1 MLIKIYLKL
10 KTYIMR
16 SFYKKGIKM
25 AIQSVEPNVADKIN
39 SELKSY
45 KLDYKLEQENLNQEI
60 DNALLEYASKGGG
73 KGGNRPDAKLL
84 LQDSS
89 LNFYPI
95 LIEYKGY
102 ADKLEKLDT
111 DGNIENKTAK
121 NEPNFKNIKEYAV
134 NGAIHY
140 ANALLHHT
148 SYTDIIA
155 IGVTGSKDN
164 KGKLQTK
171 IGVYYVSKSNLGIG
185 QKVSDFSD
193 LSFLKGSNFD
203 EFAKSLKDLNLSH
216 DELEKIKQ
224 KREKEIDTS
233 LVKLNNDIYNNE
245 KGLGE
250 NDRVYLVAA
259 SIIATLGIP
268 GRVAPLEKSQLKSSP
283 EQGNTDGEILMRKIK
298 AFLDCKNIPTDK
310 KDLIL
315 RTLSNTILSENINKI
330 SDGQTQLK
338 RVFCKIVDD
347 LGIYYKIGLTTD
359 FTGKL
364 FNEMY
369 SWLGFSQDKL
379 NDVVLTPSYVATLLV
394 RLARVNKDSY
404 VWDFATGSAGL
415 LVAAMNEMIKDAKA
429 TINSPQELKQKELK
443 IKAEQL
449 LGLEILPSVYMLAV
463 LNMIMMG
470 DGSSNI
476 LNKDSLNDFSG
487 EYGFGDIKEKFPA
500 TAFVLNPPYSA
511 PGNGMIFVET
521 ALNMMSKGYAAII
534 IQNSAGSG
542 RAREFNKKIL
552 KHNTLI
558 ASIKM
563 PTDLFVGKSSV
574 QTNVYVFKVGEKHE
588 KDEMVKFIDF
598 SNDGYARSNRKK
610 ASNNLKIADRAHERY
625 DELVNLV
632 RFGASKLEIF
642 TQNEYY
648 EATID
653 PDNGADWNKSRP
665 VDTMPTL
672 ADFKK
677 SVSDYLSWEV
687 SQILKKDSPK
697 QRVISRNLENLERE
711 FRSNGGEFREYKVTN
726 LFNYTRGTRLI
737 KSNRLDG
744 KYPLVTA
751 GEFNQG
757 VKGFIEPNTQKIYN
771 NAITIDMFCNAFVH
785 LDDFCCDDNILV
797 LQSKN
802 PINHKA
808 LFYIAT
814 VINMDKYKFGYG
826 KQYRMNS
833 LEAHKI
839 LLPTLGGKI
848 NFSFMEKF
856 IEELK
861 RERVEEL
868 DAYLRATGLK
878 NYELTDA
885 EKSAL
890 AKFDEFS
897 RRGGVAREFRSN
909 DGEFEEIRL
918 ETFFDSFNGNFDIQ
932 KEHINGNGEYVV
944 TAGLGENGIFGKTD
958 VKAKIFDAN
967 TITIDMFGNA
977 FYRGFKY
984 KMVTHARVFCLKPLF
999 KINTLQG
1006 LFLVATLHFLKYK
1019 FGYGNMCSWIKVKNE
1034 KIILPTNDSGEIDYE
1049 FMNDF
1054 IKAIKKLVIKD
1065 VVLWADKKIEA
1076 TKNVINKQI

>member
-1 MLIKIYLKL
+1 
-10 KTYIMR
+10 
-16 SFYKKGIKM
+16 M

-45 KLDYKLEQENLNQEI
+45 KLDYKLEQESLNQEI

-315 RTLSNTILSENINKI
+315 RTLSNTILAENINKI

-369 SWLGFSQDKL
+369 SWLGFTQDKL
-379 NDVVLTPSYVATLLV
+379 NDVVLTPSYVATLLLLV

-511 PGNGMIFVET
+511 PGNGMVFVET

-574 QTNVYVFKVGEKHE
+574 QTNIYVFKVGEKHE

-814 VINMDKYKFGYG
+814 VMNMDKYKFGYG

-856 IEELK
+856 IEELE

-878 NYELTDA
+878 NYELTQS

-909 DGEFEEIRL
+909 DGEFKEFCLGDLFDVENTWIYGKNKNYITRYDKPSINSVAVISGITTNNGVNYYTNDKLPENEIFKDCLTISTR
-918 ETFFDSFNGNFDIQ
+918 
-932 KEHINGNGEYVV
+932 GEYSGTV
-944 TAGLGENGIFGKTD
+944 TYHSGKFVLANNILVMPMPNWSNRAQLFIATAINALNYGGYSNYPKKETLKND
-958 VKAKIFDAN
+958 KI
-967 TITIDMFGNA
+967 
-977 FYRGFKY
+977 
-984 KMVTHARVFCLKPLF
+984 L
-999 KINTLQG
+999 
-1006 LFLVATLHFLKYK
+1006 
-1019 FGYGNMCSWIKVKNE
+1019 
-1034 KIILPTNDSGEIDYE
+1034 LPTLGDEIDYK

-1054 IKAIKKLVIKD
+1054 IKAIEKLVIKD

-1076 TKNVINKQI
+1076 TKNVINK